1 MTNTFSQK
9 YKLYTGKKLNW
20 LQLIFLLGNSVVADI
35 LPWIVFFASYSF
47 VLTVIYYLLKMPVL
61 ILQNNAISTLLLVFN
76 LGLPSLL
83 IFRTNTANERFWE
96 ARKLWGELVNV
107 VRNLTRDISIVVQG
121 KSSKRKKEKEKIL
134 LLVVAFGVTVKLHL
148 RSEQIN
154 DELISLMSTNQF
166 YKLKYDSDHP
176 PLQIAFWIGDYLQL
190 ESDRNCI
197 HIYQLVA
204 LHSLVDNLVNILGGC
219 ERILKTPQPII
230 YTLVL
235 RKLTVIYC
243 LLLPLEIIQ
252 DLRGFTIIITT
263 FVSMILFGI
272 EQIGSQLEHPFAHHP
287 NALPL
292 DLICNTILLN
302 VQELIEETNR
312 NNRGLPSQENGNDPE
327 VAAPSKLPRR
337 HIDKRQ
343 KKQKQITLKD
353 LIALSDS
360 DHFY

>member
-20 LQLIFLLGNSVVADI
+20 LQLILLLGNSVVADI
-35 LPWIVFFASYSF
+35 LPWIVFFASYTF
-47 VLTVIYYLLKMPVL
+47 VLTTIYYLFKSPIL
-61 ILQNNAISTLLLVFN
+61 IPTNNAISTLLLVFN

-96 ARKLWGELVNV
+96 ARKLWGDLVNV
-107 VRNLTRDISIVVQG
+107 IRNLTRDICIVVQD
-121 KSSKRKKEKEKIL
+121 KSSNTKKEKEEIL
-134 LLVVAFGVTVKLHL
+134 LLVVAFGITMKLHL
-148 RSEQIN
+148 RSEQVN
-154 DELISLMSTNQF
+154 DEIIDLVSTNQF

-176 PLQIAFWIGDYLQL
+176 PLQIAFWIGDYLQSK
-190 ESDRNCI
+190 SDQDCV

-204 LHSLVDNLVNILGGC
+204 LHSLVDNLVDILGGC

-235 RKLTVIYC
+235 RKLIVVYC

-252 DLRGFTIIITT
+252 DFRGFTIVIIT

-272 EQIGSQLEHPFAHHP
+272 EQIGSQLEQPFARHP

-302 VQELIEETNR
+302 VQELIEQTNR
-312 NNRGLPSQENGNDPE
+312 NNIGMPRQENGHNPGL
-327 VAAPSKLPRR
+327 AAPPKHPRR
-337 HIDKRQ
+337 HIDNKQ
-343 KKQKQITLKD
+343 KKQITLKD
-353 LIALSDS
+353 LLALSDK
-360 DHFY
+360 DHFN

>member
-20 LQLIFLLGNSVVADI
+20 LQLILLLGNSVVADI

-47 VLTVIYYLLKMPVL
+47 VLTAIYYLLKMPVS
-61 ILQNNAISTLLLVFN
+61 IPQNDAISTLLLVFN

-96 ARKLWGELVNV
+96 ARKLWGDLVNV

-121 KSSKRKKEKEKIL
+121 KSSKSKKEKEKVL
-134 LLVVAFGVTVKLHL
+134 LLVVAFGITMKLHL
-148 RSEQIN
+148 RSEQVN
-154 DELISLMSTNQF
+154 DEIIPLISTNQF
-166 YKLKYDSDHP
+166 YELKYNSDHP
-176 PLQIAFWIGDYLQL
+176 PLQIAYWIGDYLQL

-204 LHSLVDNLVNILGGC
+204 LHNLVDSLVNILGGC

-235 RKLTVIYC
+235 RKLIVVYC

-302 VQELIEETNR
+302 VQELIEQTNQ
-312 NNRGLPSQENGNDPE
+312 NQTELPYQENRHNPKLG
-327 VAAPSKLPRR
+327 VPSKHPRR
-337 HIDKRQ
+337 QINKRQ

-353 LIALSDS
+353 LIALSDN
-360 DHFY
+360 DYFY